1 MGKDYLGKDMRKGTA
16 AADDKEEEKE
26 IKALDEGDIALL
38 KAYGQGPYSKS
49 LKQVEQDITDTIKR
63 VNELAGIKVCNSE
76 RFHFIFFFVIL
87 KIFCIIN
94 FKESDTGLGPPALWD
109 LAADKQTLQ
118 SEQPLQVARCTKII
132 NADSEDSKYIINVKQ
147 FAKFVVDLAEQV
159 ASTDIE
165 EGMRVGVDRNKYQ
178 VCKYTLPKD

>member
-1 MGKDYLGKDMRKGTA
+1 MGKDYLGKDMRRGA
-16 AADDKEEEKE
+16 AEEKEEEKE
-26 IKALDEGDIALL
+26 IKALDEGDIQLL
-38 KAYGQGPYSKS
+38 KTYGQGPYSKS
-49 LKQVEQDITDTIKR
+49 LKQVEQDIAETIKK
-63 VNELAGIKVCNSE
+63 VNELAGIKVIIKFSLHICDSDQIY
-76 RFHFIFFFVIL
+76 IFL
-87 KIFCIIN
+87 Q
-94 FKESDTGLGPPALWD
+94 ESDTGLGPPALWD

-178 VCKYTLPKD
+178 VM